1 MTTAT
6 PKLISII
13 NRIPLPKEVNAFLE
27 KEQAAMVFQETGCY
41 PVIRGRKQWNKKSSH
56 GDRMLTIKSQ
66 QRVAPETMEK
76 ARELVMKLLQP
87 LPLPGFKVGSQSD
100 WGSSAD
106 ACAAADD
113 KLSEVPSGFVNKEWK
128 PPDASRRPDPEKRFE
143 DGPGY
148 ATKQPL
154 QGLPLIDT
162 RRPPLTDHQKDW
174 RRDHREHDNFP
185 SGLVNKEWK
194 PPDASW
200 RPDPEEW
207 FEARNK
213 MSRKRDQEG
222 DPGLP
227 SDAVPVRLPYNVNH
241 VRHVKQKAHA
251 IVAKREEASYPGP
264 PAAAD
269 DELSEV
275 KAKHKE
281 PGLRE
286 AWAVLCQEACAV
298 PRNDAW
304 ETSCKGA
311 SDADELPVCKEA
323 LETLQEE
330 TMSDDE
336 LAEVSAEQTAHP
348 PTPPRKTTQIETP
361 ANSLHASSQ
370 DRRQPDEP
378 MHSMAQESATLFCCC
393 FFNIFLVS
401 YSFFYLF
408 VSFSNI
414 FSFSFSDYSL
424 VSFIRKLHLHTYL
437 RRERDYLRPVH
448 RMGWG
453 TDHSSPQHLQANCYA
468 KAKCMPKRKKCQQ
481 DKPLYQ
487 PEKNAQQTKRA
498 AAEQKVEKLPL
509 RVHGEVFATQSRGET
524 FVVAPHT

>member
-6 PKLISII
+6 PKRISII

-76 ARELVMKLLQP
+76 ARELVMKLLLQP

-128 PPDASRRPDPEKRFE
+128 SPDASRRPDPEKRFE

-148 ATKQPL
+148 ATKQPW

-162 RRPPLTDHQKDW
+162 RRPPLTDHHKDW
-174 RRDHREHDNFP
+174 RRDHRVHDNFP
-185 SGLVNKEWK
+185 SGLVNKVWK

-200 RPDPEEW
+200 SQDPEEW
-207 FEARNK
+207 FEARDK

-227 SDAVPVRLPYNVNH
+227 SDAVPVRPPYNVNH

-348 PTPPRKTTQIETP
+348 PTSPRRTTQIDRR
-361 ANSLHASSQ
+361 ANSLLASSQ

-393 FFNIFLVS
+393 FSIFFCILQFFIFVRFVSNIFLFFFGPYAHVLHKEAVS
-401 YSFFYLF
+401 SHRIVWKRGLPWPSAKHGLGYRPFDPKTMLCESQ
-408 VSFSNI
+408 VQA
-414 FSFSFSDYSL
+414 
-424 VSFIRKLHLHTYL
+424 
-437 RRERDYLRPVH
+437 REEGPADEA
-448 RMGWG
+448 
-453 TDHSSPQHLQANCYA
+453 SSS
-468 KAKCMPKRKKCQQ
+468 
-481 DKPLYQ
+481 
-487 PEKNAQQTKRA
+487 RA
-498 AAEQKVEKLPL
+498 E
-509 RVHGEVFATQSRGET
+509 G
-524 FVVAPHT
+524 